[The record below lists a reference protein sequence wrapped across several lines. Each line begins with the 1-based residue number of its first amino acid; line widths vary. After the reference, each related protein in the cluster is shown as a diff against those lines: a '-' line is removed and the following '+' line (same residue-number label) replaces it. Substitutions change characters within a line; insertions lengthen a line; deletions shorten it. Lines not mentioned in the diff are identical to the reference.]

1 LGDRQRLL
9 AFVAWGINSK
19 EGEQKTHY
27 CKYFRWLGLK
37 KMMNPQSPFWSL
49 PTDQVLQQTHSTTSG
64 LSRQDA
70 KQRLSE
76 YGANSLKQKH
86 KSSVFILLLN
96 QFKSPIILIL
106 IFAAVLSIFLKDA
119 LDATIILTI
128 VLISGLL
135 GFWQERGASNAVE
148 KLLALVQVK
157 ATVLRDSQAQEIPN
171 EEVVPGD
178 IVVLCA
184 GKNIPGDCL
193 VLESKDLSVNEAAL
207 TGETYPVDKLNGV
220 LPAVTGLN
228 QRTNSLY
235 MGTNVIS
242 GTAKAVVVHTG
253 KETEF
258 GKVSERLK
266 LRPPETEFEHGLSK
280 FGYFLMEVTLV
291 LVALI
296 FAANV
301 YLHRPVLESFMFSLA
316 LAVGLTP
323 QLLPAIVSVN
333 LARGAQT
340 MAKKRVIVKR
350 LPAIENFGSMNV
362 FCTDKTGT
370 LTEGAVKIHSAVDV
384 EGKESV
390 GAASPQ
396 ANRVLLYA
404 YLNAASES
412 GYVNPIDAAI
422 REYKT
427 FDISGYQ
434 KLDEVPYD
442 FNRKRLSIL
451 FKKDNSHLIV
461 TKGAL
466 KNILDVCSIV
476 ETAEGKK
483 IDIGDQR
490 QKLHQQA
497 EDLGSKGFRALG
509 VAYRDFNQDSFSKDD
524 ETNMTFLGYLAL
536 FDPPK
541 AGIAD
546 TLKELELL
554 GVTPKMITGDS
565 KAVAISII
573 QQVGLPEPKALTG
586 SELEKLSDEA
596 LMHRVQDT
604 NVFAEV
610 EPNQKER
617 IIIALKKAGNVV
629 GYLGDGINDASALHA
644 ADVGISVESAVD
656 VAKEAADIVLMEK
669 DLNVL
674 LAGVK
679 EGRVTFANTLK
690 YVFMATS
697 ANFGNMFSMAGI
709 SLVLPFLPLLPSQI
723 LLTNL
728 LTDFP
733 ELTIATDRVDK
744 ELVNKPRRMDIKFIR
759 NFMIVFGLLSSI
771 FDYLTF
777 GALLL
782 LLHAQPEQFRTG
794 WFLESVIS
802 ASLVVLVVRTR
813 QSILNSKPGK
823 YLLRAT
829 LATIGVTIITP
840 WTPLATLLGFQP
852 LPLIFMLVLG
862 AIVVF
867 YVTAAENVKRVF
879 YSRVKF

>member
-1 LGDRQRLL
+1 
-9 AFVAWGINSK
+9 
-19 EGEQKTHY
+19 
-27 CKYFRWLGLK
+27 
-37 KMMNPQSPFWSL
+37 MNQQSTFWSL
-49 PTDQVLQQTHSTTSG
+49 STDTVLQQTHSTAAG
-64 LSRQDA
+64 LSHADA
-70 KQRLSE
+70 QQRLSQ
-76 YGANSLKQKH
+76 YGANSLKQIH
-86 KSSVFILLLN
+86 KSSAFMMLLN

-106 IFAAVLSIFLKDA
+106 ILAAVLSIFLKDA
-119 LDATIILTI
+119 ADAIIIIAI

-157 ATVLRDSQAQEIPN
+157 ATVLRDGQSQEIPN

-178 IVVLCA
+178 IVVLGA
-184 GKNIPGDCL
+184 GKTIPGDCL

-258 GKVSERLK
+258 GKVSQRLK

-333 LARGAQT
+333 LARGAAT
-340 MAKKRVIVKR
+340 MAKKRVIVKH

-370 LTEGAVKIHSAVDV
+370 LTEGEVKIHSAVDV
-384 EGKESV
+384 EGKESD
-390 GAASPQ
+390 
-396 ANRVLLYA
+396 RVLLYA
-404 YLNAASES
+404 YLNAISES
-412 GYVNPIDAAI
+412 GYVNPIDKAI

-434 KLDEVPYD
+434 KLDEVAYD

-451 FKKDNSHLIV
+451 FKKDSTHLIV

-466 KNILDVCSIV
+466 KNILDVCSTV
-476 ETAEGKK
+476 ETAEGKT
-483 IDIGDQR
+483 IDIADGR

-509 VAYRDFNQDSFSKDD
+509 VAYRDFERDSFSKDD
-524 ETNMTFLGYLAL
+524 ETNMTFMGYLAL

-546 TLKELELL
+546 TIKELELL
-554 GVTPKMITGDS
+554 GITPKMITGDS
-565 KAVAISII
+565 KAVAMSII
-573 QQVGLPEPKALTG
+573 QQIGLPEPKAMTG

-674 LAGVK
+674 IEGVK

-709 SLVLPFLPLLPSQI
+709 SLFLPFLPLLPSQI

-744 ELVNKPRRMDIKFIR
+744 ELVSKPRRMDIKFIR

-782 LLHAQPEQFRTG
+782 LLHAQPQQFRTG

-802 ASLVVLVVRTR
+802 ASMVVLVVRTR
-813 QSILNSKPGK
+813 KSIFDSKPGK
-823 YLLRAT
+823 YLLMAT
-829 LATIGVTIITP
+829 LATVGVTIFMP
-840 WTPLATLLGFQP
+840 WTPLGTLFGFQP
-852 LPLIFMLVLG
+852 LPLSFVLVLG
-862 AIVVF
+862 AIVLF

>member
-1 LGDRQRLL
+1 MTT
-9 AFVAWGINSK
+9 
-19 EGEQKTHY
+19 E
-27 CKYFRWLGLK
+27 
-37 KMMNPQSPFWSL
+37 
-49 PTDQVLQQTHSTTSG
+49 QVLQQTDSTASG
-64 LSRQDA
+64 LSRDDA
-70 KQRLSE
+70 KQRLTV
-76 YGANSLKQKH
+76 YGSNSLKQKH
-86 KSSVFILLLN
+86 KLSPLILLVN

-106 IFAAVLSIFLKDA
+106 IFAAVLSIYLQDA
-119 LDATIILTI
+119 ADAMIILTI
-128 VLISGLL
+128 VFISGIL
-135 GFWQERGASNAVE
+135 GFWQEQGASNAVE

-157 ATVLRDSQAQEIPN
+157 ATVLRDDLPQKIPN
-171 EEVVPGD
+171 DEVVYGD
-178 IVVLCA
+178 IVLLSA

-193 VLESKDLSVNEAAL
+193 VLESNDLSVGEAAL
-207 TGETYPVDKLNGV
+207 TGETYPVDKFCGV
-220 LPAVTGLN
+220 LPVETDLSK
-228 QRTNSLY
+228 RTNSLY

-242 GTAKAVVVHTG
+242 GTAKAVVVNIG
-253 KETEF
+253 KTTEF

-266 LRPPETEFEHGLSK
+266 LRPPETEFERGLNR
-280 FGYFLMEVTLV
+280 FGYFLMEVTLI
-291 LVALI
+291 LVVLI
-296 FAANV
+296 FVANV
-301 YLHRPVLESFMFSLA
+301 YLHRPVLESFLFSLA

-333 LARGAQT
+333 LARGAKR
-340 MAKKRVIVKR
+340 MAKKLVIVKH

-370 LTEGAVKIHSAVDV
+370 LTEGEVKIHSAVDV
-384 EGKESV
+384 EGRESD
-390 GAASPQ
+390 
-396 ANRVLLYA
+396 RVLLYA
-404 YLNAASES
+404 YLNAVSES
-412 GYVNPIDAAI
+412 GYANPIDTAI
-422 REYKT
+422 REHRK

-434 KLDEVPYD
+434 KRDEVPYD

-451 FKKDNSHLIV
+451 FDEAENVVLGSSKVENLSQIESSHIII

-466 KNILDVCSIV
+466 KNILDVCSTV
-476 ETAEGKK
+476 ETADGKI
-483 IDIGDQR
+483 IDISDQR
-490 QKLHQQA
+490 LKLHQQA
-497 EDLGSKGFRALG
+497 DDLGSNGFRALG
-509 VAYRDFNQDSFSKDD
+509 VAYRDFNQNSFTKND

-546 TLKELELL
+546 TLKELRLL

-573 QQVGLPEPKALTG
+573 QQVGLPDQMILTG
-586 SELEKLSDEA
+586 SELGKLSDEA
-596 LMHRVQDT
+596 LMQRVQST
-604 NVFAEV
+604 NVFAEI

-674 LAGVK
+674 VVGVK

-709 SLVLPFLPLLPSQI
+709 SLFLPFLPLLPSQI

-733 ELTIATDRVDK
+733 ELTISTDRVDRDQ
-744 ELVNKPRRMDIKFIR
+744 VSQPHRWNMQFIR
-759 NFMIVFGLLSSI
+759 RFMIVFGLLSSV

-777 GALLL
+777 TALLF
-782 LLHAQPEQFRTG
+782 LLHADPTQFRTG
-794 WFLESVIS
+794 WFMESVIS
-802 ASLVVLVVRTR
+802 ASMVVLVIRT
-813 QSILNSKPGK
+813 QQAIFHSKPSRALFSTTIAISIVT
-823 YLLRAT
+823 LL
-829 LATIGVTIITP
+829 IP
-840 WTPLATLLGFQP
+840 YTPLAGLLGFHA
-852 LPLIFMLVLG
+852 LPIEFILLLA
-862 AIVVF
+862 AIVGLYIF
-867 YVTAAENVKRVF
+867 CAENVKRIF
-879 YSRVKF
+879 YSHVKF